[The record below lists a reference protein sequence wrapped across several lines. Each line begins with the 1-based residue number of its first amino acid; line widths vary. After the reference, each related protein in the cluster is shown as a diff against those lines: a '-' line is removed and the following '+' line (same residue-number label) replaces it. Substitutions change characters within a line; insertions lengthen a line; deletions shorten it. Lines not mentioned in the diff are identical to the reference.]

1 MPNCAICKKSVTT
14 GIVLCGHCAKGLAA
28 LDGPRVVHRPVIR
41 GDRAEPCYLRLCHVR
56 GADLRQ
62 PGQRHDLPQRYQG
75 VAAEAGGAIL
85 PRKGGVMEGHDE
97 RKHLIQALD
106 RVSLF

>member
-1 MPNCAICKKSVTT
+1 MKITRFAL
-14 GIVLCGHCAKGLAA
+14 GIRFAA
-28 LDGPRVVHRPVIR
+28 M
-41 GDRAEPCYLRLCHVR
+41 GDRKQPP
-56 GADLRQ
+56 GDADLHQ
-62 PGQRHDLPQRYQG
+62 PSQRHDLPQRCQG